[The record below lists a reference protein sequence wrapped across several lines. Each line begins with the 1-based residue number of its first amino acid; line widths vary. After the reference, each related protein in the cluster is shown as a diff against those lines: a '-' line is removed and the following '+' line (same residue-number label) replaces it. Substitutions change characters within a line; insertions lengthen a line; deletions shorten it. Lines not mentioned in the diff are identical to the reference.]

1 MYYILLAIVDIGFF
15 LAENWKELT
24 ATAIASGIGIILGKR
39 IGAKLAVNQIMKLLG
54 IEHKSKLE
62 RKVDWL
68 IELERGRGNVWSGN
82 TGILSNTGA
91 RSLKKLFSSYYT
103 ALSRKGKG
111 KMKDF
116 LTGKKKWLAFLLA
129 VIVNGLNDTLGL
141 GMDAETIQ
149 NITQGATGYIVVEG
163 VLDLA
168 RSLTN
173 HFKAKETKEND
184 KPDIPIEPIL

>member
-68 IELERGRGNVWSGN
+68 IELERGRGNVWGGN

-111 KMKDF
+111 KMNKLKSRKFWIAVVSGVLLIVKEGMGIEVDSE
-116 LTGKKKWLAFLLA
+116 TVLAFAGIVATWILGESA
-129 VIVNGLNDTLGL
+129 V
-141 GMDAETIQ
+141 DAKRAKGGETVDYR
-149 NITQGATGYIVVEG
+149 NS
-163 VLDLA
+163 D
-168 RSLTN
+168 
-173 HFKAKETKEND
+173 
-184 KPDIPIEPIL
+184 DIGS